1 MSLLLVLL
9 FLESYFMEVV
19 SSENILDFK
28 ICQKKECFPLLDNII
43 PLKNGKFLILLN
55 SSKKVVFYKGNKR
68 VEDIKIINE
77 GTLGDSIGTLYIGDI
92 DLKKYDYF
100 LRKDEKGLWKLDC
113 VKDKRENQKE
123 LIIGNYESK
132 KLERET
138 KRAIYL
144 WDTIDIIKKEREWKE
159 ILRKLKFA
167 KVERI
172 YIQIPYELY
181 KEEENLWIKK
191 RGKSFY
197 RFLKYL
203 MDNDFEIEILDGY
216 KGFALEPL
224 HFRVINQI
232 SYFKYFW
239 EKYFPLKPLPPFH
252 LDIEPYTLRFY
263 NNKNYKEIYG
273 QYLNL
278 LKKIRRS
285 FPDLQ
290 IYLDIPF
297 WLDTM
302 EGGEEILEEILDAS
316 DGYVV
321 MAYRSKM
328 EGTSGVLDISKNE
341 LNIAKRKNKKI
352 CLALETQKL
361 PTDVVYKLYEAQDKN
376 FPLFLKETK
385 EKGLFIL
392 SSSPGNFGIDIYEE
406 TPPEVLSFFNKSWEE
421 IEDFISELS
430 KLKDYDGIALH
441 HWGSIKEKI
450 K

>member
-1 MSLLLVLL
+1 MSFLLILL
-9 FLESYFMEVV
+9 FLENYFMEVL
-19 SSENILDFK
+19 SSEDILDFK
-28 ICQKKECFPLLDNII
+28 ICQKKECFPLVDSII
-43 PLKNGKFLILLN
+43 PLEKGRFLVLLD
-55 SSKKVVFYKGNKR
+55 SPEKVVFYKGNKR
-68 VEDIKIINE
+68 IKDIKIINE
-77 GTLGDSIGTLYIGDI
+77 GTLKGSLGMLYTGDL
-92 DLKKYDYF
+92 DLKNYDYF
-100 LRKDEKGLWKLDC
+100 LRKDEKGLWKLDW
-113 VKDKRENQKE
+113 VKDKRESPKE
-123 LIIGNYESK
+123 LTVGNFENK

-138 KRAIYL
+138 ERTIYF
-144 WDTIDIIKKEREWKE
+144 WDTIEINKKEREWFE

-181 KEEENLWIKK
+181 KEKENLWIKK

-197 RFLKYL
+197 KFLKYL
-203 MDNDFEIEILDGY
+203 MDNSFEIEILDGY

-224 HFRVINQI
+224 HFMVINQI

-252 LDIEPYTLRFY
+252 LDVEPYTLRFY

-278 LKKIRRS
+278 LKKIRIS
-285 FPDLQ
+285 FPDLE

-321 MAYRSKM
+321 MAYRSRI
-328 EGTSGVLDISKNE
+328 EGPSGILDITKNE
-341 LNIAKRKNKKI
+341 LNLASKKNKKI
-352 CLALETQKL
+352 FLALETQKL
-361 PTDVVYKLYEAQDKN
+361 PPDVIYKLYEAKKRN

-385 EKGLFIL
+385 KKGLFFL
-392 SSSPGNFGIDIYEE
+392 SSSPEDFGIDIYQE
-406 TPPEVLSFFNKSWEE
+406 TPPEVFSFFNKSWAE
-421 IEDFISELS
+421 IEGFILELS